1 MQRVNS
7 SFKSIVEDLRAKV
20 LAAKDTNQTLATVRA
35 DARLLGQQYQEVK
48 VKEFVIASDEPIP
61 SGGTDKG
68 PTPLDFFAASIGF
81 CENIMFTRHAALHG
95 LEFDSLETSVRGHWD
110 RKGQYEIDGRS
121 PAFKDMT
128 VETRVSTKAP
138 IEKVVEVARIAH
150 RTCPMHATIAR
161 AMPVTDKLFVNGK
174 DIPL

>member
-1 MQRVNS
+1 MDLVS
-7 SFKSIVEDLRAKV
+7 SNFKSIVEDLRAKV
-20 LAAKDTNQTLATVRA
+20 SAGKDANQTLAAVRA
-35 DARLLGQQYQEVK
+35 DARLVGQQYQEVK
-48 VKEFVIASDEPIP
+48 VKEFVIASDEPVP
-61 SGGTDKG
+61 SGGTDRG

-110 RKGQYEIDGRS
+110 RKGQYEINSAS

-128 VETRVSTKAP
+128 VETRVSTRAP
-138 IEKVVEVARIAH
+138 IEKVVEVAKITH

-161 AMPVTDKLFVNGK
+161 AMPVTDKLLVNGK